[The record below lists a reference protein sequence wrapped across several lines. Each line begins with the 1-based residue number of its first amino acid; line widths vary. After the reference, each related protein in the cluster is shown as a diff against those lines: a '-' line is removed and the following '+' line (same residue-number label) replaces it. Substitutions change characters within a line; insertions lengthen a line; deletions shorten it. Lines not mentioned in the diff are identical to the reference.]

1 MLRKMN
7 LKLMIFSLII
17 VKNLLSVT
25 EGQLKVG
32 FYSKTCPTAESIVH
46 SVVQQSIKDNTG
58 NAAVLLRLQFHDC
71 FVEGCDGSILIE
83 VDGGEG
89 EQGAPGNLGVGGFEI
104 IEEAKA
110 RVEEACPGVV
120 SCADIVAL
128 AARDSVSLVSG
139 PFYEVPTGRRDG
151 RISKK
156 SSASN
161 LPEPDDS
168 IELLKSKF
176 SQKGLSDK
184 DFVLLSGG
192 AHTIGHTACF
202 FVQKRL
208 YNFTEAPA
216 GSSDPEINPKFLP
229 KLKAMC
235 PFGQVS
241 IKIPLDQGTSFI
253 FDDLIFR
260 NIKKGFAVLASD
272 AKLYHNNKT
281 KQILDSYITTTG
293 SRKSFKS
300 DFGKAMVKMGNI
312 GVKTDPEG
320 EIRRVCSAV
329 N

>member
-1 MLRKMN
+1 MLHKMN
-7 LKLMIFSLII
+7 LKLMKLSLII
-17 VKNLLSVT
+17 VQNLLCVT
-25 EGQLKVG
+25 EGQLNVA
-32 FYSKTCPTAESIVH
+32 FYTKTCPTAESIVH

-58 NAAVLLRLQFHDC
+58 NATVLLRLQFHDC
-71 FVEGCDGSILIE
+71 FVEGYNGSILIN
-83 VDGGEG
+83 GGES
-89 EQGAPGNLGVGGFEI
+89 EQVASGNLGVQHFGI
-104 IEEAKA
+104 IEETKA

-128 AARDSVSLVSG
+128 AARDSVHL
-139 PFYEVPTGRRDG
+139 
-151 RISKK
+151 K

-184 DFVLLSGG
+184 DFVLLNGG
-192 AHTIGHTACF
+192 AYTIGRIACF

-216 GSSDPEINPKFLP
+216 DSSDPEINPKFLP

-235 PFGQVS
+235 PFGQVN
-241 IKIPLDQGTSFI
+241 IKIPLNQGTSFI
-253 FDDLIFR
+253 FDDLIFF
-260 NIKKGFAVLASD
+260 NIKNGFAVLASD

-312 GVKTDPEG
+312 GVKTDPDR
-320 EIRRVCSAV
+320 EIR
-329 N
+329 